1 MILVYDL
8 EYIMI
13 GGFVKGKKMKIDSLQ
28 FFLVILVVFLIK
40 AWLVQWSYNWI
51 MPKLIYN
58 INGKNS
64 DFRKLSYME
73 SIIVVILFNNLF
85 NR

>member
-1 MILVYDL
+1 
-8 EYIMI
+8 MI

-73 SIIVVILFNNLF
+73 AIIVVILFNNLF

>member
-1 MILVYDL
+1 
-8 EYIMI
+8 MI

-28 FFLVILVVFLIK
+28 FFFVILLVFLIK
-40 AWLVQWSYNWI
+40 AFLVQWSYNTI

-58 INGKNS
+58 INGKQS
-64 DFRKLSYME
+64 DFRRLSYME
-73 SIIVVILFNNLF
+73 AIIVVILFNNLF

>member
-1 MILVYDL
+1 
-8 EYIMI
+8 MI
-13 GGFVKGKKMKIDSLQ
+13 GGFIKGKKMKIDSLH

-58 INGKNS
+58 VNGKQG
-64 DFRKLSYME
+64 DFRRLSYME
-73 SIIVVILFNNLF
+73 AIIVVILFNNLF

>member
-1 MILVYDL
+1 
-8 EYIMI
+8 MI
-13 GGFVKGKKMKIDSLQ
+13 GGFIKGKKMKIDSLQ
-28 FFLVILVVFLIK
+28 FFFVILVVFLIK

-58 INGKNS
+58 INGLQS
-64 DFRKLSYME
+64 DFRRLSYME

>member
-1 MILVYDL
+1 
-8 EYIMI
+8 MI

-28 FFLVILVVFLIK
+28 FFFVILLVFLIN
-40 AWLVQWSYNWI
+40 AFLIQWSYNTI

-58 INGKNS
+58 VNGRHS
-64 DFRKLSYME
+64 DFRQLSYIE
-73 SIIVVILFNNLF
+73 AIIVAILFNNLF

>member
-1 MILVYDL
+1 
-8 EYIMI
+8 MI
-13 GGFVKGKKMKIDSLQ
+13 GGFIKGKKMKIDSLQ

-40 AWLVQWSYNWI
+40 AFLVQWSYNWI

-58 INGKNS
+58 INGLQS

-73 SIIVVILFNNLF
+73 AIIVVILFNNLF

>member
-1 MILVYDL
+1 
-8 EYIMI
+8 MI
-13 GGFVKGKKMKIDSLQ
+13 GGFIKSKKMKIDSLQ
-28 FFLVILVVFLIK
+28 FFFVIIAVFLIK
-40 AWLVQWSYNWI
+40 AFLVQWSYNWI

-58 INGKNS
+58 INGENS

-73 SIIVVILFNNLF
+73 AIIVVILFNNLF

>member
-1 MILVYDL
+1 
-8 EYIMI
+8 MI

-51 MPKLIYN
+51 MPKLVYN
-58 INGKNS
+58 VNGKQGN
-64 DFRKLSYME
+64 FRRLSYME
-73 SIIVVILFNNLF
+73 AIIVVILFNNLF

>member
-1 MILVYDL
+1 
-8 EYIMI
+8 MI

-28 FFLVILVVFLIK
+28 FFLVILLVFLIK
-40 AWLVQWSYNWI
+40 AFLVQWSYNTI

-58 INGKNS
+58 INGKQS
-64 DFRKLSYME
+64 DFRQLSYME
-73 SIIVVILFNNLF
+73 AIVVVILFNNLF

>member
-1 MILVYDL
+1 
-8 EYIMI
+8 MI

-28 FFLVILVVFLIK
+28 FFLVILMVFLIK
-40 AWLVQWSYNWI
+40 AFLVQWSYNWI

-58 INGKNS
+58 VNGKRG
-64 DFRKLSYME
+64 DFRRLSYME
-73 SIIVVILFNNLF
+73 AIIVVILFNNLF